1 MLFRSGKIAGI
12 LKREWDGEG
21 IRVFTEGSCMQIV
34 SAAAAKA
41 KGVRQIC
48 RWLGIAPR
56 EAVAA
61 GDGMEDQE
69 MLSLCQGINLSEK
82 S

>member
-1 MLFRSGKIAGI
+1 
-12 LKREWDGEG
+12 
-21 IRVFTEGSCMQIV
+21 MQIV